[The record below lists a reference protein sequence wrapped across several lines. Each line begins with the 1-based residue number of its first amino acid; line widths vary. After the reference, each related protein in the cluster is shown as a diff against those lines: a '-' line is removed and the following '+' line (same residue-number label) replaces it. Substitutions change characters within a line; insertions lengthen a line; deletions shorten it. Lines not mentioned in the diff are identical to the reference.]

1 MANEWNE
8 LGEKLEGLGLKL
20 KLHLQQSD
28 TGDVPDALNKIGH
41 AVQEVFSAAGN
52 AVKDDAVRADVK
64 EAGQMLGDALANTF
78 NRASNDI
85 RDRFGKKPGEA
96 GSETTPETP
105 ETPQTPE
112 AKPGDGPAPE

>member
-20 KLHLQQSD
+20 KMHLQQSD
-28 TGDVPDALNKIGH
+28 TSEVPDALSKLGN
-41 AVQEVFSAAGN
+41 AVQEVFAAAGN

-78 NRASNDI
+78 SKASNDI
-85 RDRFGKKPGEA
+85 RDRFGKKPGESGPEPTPDA
-96 GSETTPETP
+96 PET
-105 ETPQTPE
+105 
-112 AKPGDGPAPE
+112 KPADGSAQE